1 MISVD
6 LNSDVGESY
15 GVYSLGMDEK
25 VLQYV
30 SSVNIACGWHA
41 GDPMVMER
49 TVKEAVKNGV
59 NIGAHP
65 GFPDLVG
72 FGRRAMQIDPE
83 EAKNYVMY
91 QIGAL
96 SAFTEAVGV
105 PLQHVKP
112 HGALYNMA
120 AKDPKLAFGI
130 AKAVKNVN
138 RDLVLVALAGS
149 YLVEA
154 GEEVGLKVASEVFAD
169 RAYHKGGG
177 LVPRNE
183 PGSMIVDETMAV
195 ARVIR
200 MVKERKVQALSGE
213 DLSMQAD
220 TICVHG
226 DNPKALDFVRKIR
239 KALKKEEIEIA
250 PMLGKF

>member
-49 TVKEAVKNGV
+49 TVKGAVKKGV

-65 GFPDLVG
+65 GLPDLVG
-72 FGRRAMQIDPE
+72 FGRRVMQIDPE

-96 SAFTEAVGV
+96 SAFTEATGV

-120 AKDPKLAFGI
+120 AKDPELAFAI

-138 RDLVLVALAGS
+138 RNLVLVALAGS

-169 RAYHKGGG
+169 RAYQKGGS

-200 MVKERKVQALSGE
+200 MVKERKVQALTGE
-213 DLSMQAD
+213 DLSIQAD

-226 DNPKALDFVRKIR
+226 DNPKALDFLRKIR

-250 PMLGKF
+250 PMLGKL